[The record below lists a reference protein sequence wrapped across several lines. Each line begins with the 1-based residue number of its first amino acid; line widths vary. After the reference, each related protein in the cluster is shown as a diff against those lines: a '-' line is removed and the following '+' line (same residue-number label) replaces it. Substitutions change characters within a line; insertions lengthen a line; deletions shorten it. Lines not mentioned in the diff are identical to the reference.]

1 MILSNGTVEEFKTL
15 IKEGRFYEAHE
26 CFEILWFPNRE
37 HKTPFYNTLKGF
49 INASVSLELYKR
61 GRVNQSKQV
70 WNNYTR
76 LVQIDEID
84 DINLQKKLFEIK
96 YFLDDFQALIYS
108 R

>member
-15 IKEGRFYEAHE
+15 IKEGRFYESHE
-26 CFEILWFPNRE
+26 VLEVLWFPNR
-37 HKTPFYNTLKGF
+37 HIKTPFYNALKGF

-96 YFLDDFQALIYS
+96 HFLDDFQALIYS

>member
-1 MILSNGTVEEFKTL
+1 
-15 IKEGRFYEAHE
+15 
-26 CFEILWFPNRE
+26 
-37 HKTPFYNTLKGF
+37 KGF